1 MESENFMSYI
11 FTMVIPR
18 LSLVFNKIDKLSI
31 RSVWLVLW
39 VEIMTSVE
47 NWFSS
52 SHKMAISF
60 SWHPISPEKWRPC
73 FSQALTDEILF
84 VIYADCQWC
93 LFQEIKQTCLLP
105 ISVIKHLHML
115 LKHTLTQRNGQQ
127 NKLGN
132 SSSTTYTSTCKAL
145 KTFTIS

>member
-47 NWFSS
+47 N
-52 SHKMAISF
+52 
-60 SWHPISPEKWRPC
+60 
-73 FSQALTDEILF
+73 
-84 VIYADCQWC
+84 
-93 LFQEIKQTCLLP
+93 
-105 ISVIKHLHML
+105 
-115 LKHTLTQRNGQQ
+115 
-127 NKLGN
+127 
-132 SSSTTYTSTCKAL
+132 
-145 KTFTIS
+145 